1 MIPCM
6 AEQAYLRIGE
16 LSRRTGVSPELLRAW
31 ERRYGLLR
39 PERTDG
45 GFRLYSHDDLRRV
58 EAMREQL
65 ARGVSAAQ
73 AAVLAASPAPAAAV
87 EPVSA
92 DVGEALQRALGALD
106 DAAAQAAFDDLLG
119 RYSLDGILRDVVLPY
134 LHDLGERWSR
144 GDATVAQEHFAS
156 VLLRGRLLGL
166 ARGWDQGSGPRAVL
180 ACAPGELHDL
190 SLIVFGLALRRHGW
204 RITYLGP
211 DTPLRSVAETAD
223 ALEPE
228 IVVVVAIVSPALSG
242 ESEALAALAAAR
254 ALALAGAAAGEELA
268 RATGARWLA
277 GDPVTEA
284 DRIAQA
290 LTLTAAS
297 QGGGS
302 ASAGQSPG

>member
-1 MIPCM
+1 MIPGV
-6 AEQAYLRIGE
+6 AKPAYLRIGE
-16 LSRRTGVSPELLRAW
+16 LSRRTGVTPELLRAW

-58 EAMREQL
+58 EAMREHL

-73 AAVLAASPAPAAAV
+73 AAALAASPAPAADA

-92 DVGEALQRALGALD
+92 DVGSALQHALGALD
-106 DAAAQAAFDDLLG
+106 DAAAQAAFDELLA

-134 LHDLGERWSR
+134 LRDLGERWSR

-228 IVVVVAIVSPALSG
+228 IVVVLAIVSPALSG
-242 ESEALAALAAAR
+242 EREALEALAAAR
-254 ALALAGAAAGEELA
+254 PLALAGSAAGEGLA

-290 LTLTAAS
+290 LTLAAAS
-297 QGGGS
+297 HGGGS
-302 ASAGQSPG
+302 ASAGMDPG